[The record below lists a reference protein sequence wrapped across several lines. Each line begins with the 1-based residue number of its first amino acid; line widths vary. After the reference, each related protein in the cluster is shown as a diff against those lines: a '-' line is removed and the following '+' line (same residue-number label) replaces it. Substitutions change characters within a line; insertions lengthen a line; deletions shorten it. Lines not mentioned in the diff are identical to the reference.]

1 MNKYLIFKRIFDI
14 FFSFIGLLF
23 LSPLFLI
30 VSIAIRIDSK
40 GKAIFKQI
48 RIGKDC
54 KKFSIIKFR
63 TMAINAEGVN
73 EVTRLGNFLRKTS
86 IDELPQLINV
96 LIGEMS
102 FIGPRPWIEEY
113 TNYFT
118 KVEKRRSEV
127 LPGLSGWAQ
136 VKGRNGISIQEK
148 LELDIWY
155 VDNISFKT
163 DLKILF
169 KTIQIVLRKTNTSIT
184 ENGIKNELDELKK
197 CYYAK
202 TNNNKIKMELKEKM
216 NEN

>member
-1 MNKYLIFKRIFDI
+1 MNKYLIFKRAFDI
-14 FFSFIGLLF
+14 FFSFVGLLF
-23 LSPLFLI
+23 LIPLFLV
-30 VSIAIRIDSK
+30 VSLAIRIDSK
-40 GKAIFKQI
+40 GRAIFKQV
-48 RIGKDC
+48 RVGKDC
-54 KKFSIIKFR
+54 KKFNIIKFR

-73 EVTRLGNFLRKTS
+73 EVTKLGKFLRKTS

-118 KVEKRRSEV
+118 ETEKRRSEV

-163 DLKILF
+163 DLTILF
-169 KTIQIVLRKTNTSIT
+169 KTIQIVLKKTNTSIT

-197 CYYAK
+197 CYYTK
-202 TNNNKIKMELKEKM
+202 TNNNKVKMELKEKT